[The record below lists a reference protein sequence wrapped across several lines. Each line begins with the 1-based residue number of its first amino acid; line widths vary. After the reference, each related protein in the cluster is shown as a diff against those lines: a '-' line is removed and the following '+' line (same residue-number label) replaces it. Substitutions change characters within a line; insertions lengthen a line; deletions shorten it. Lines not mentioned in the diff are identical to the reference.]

1 MFLLLHKYCVGMGG
15 RLLFPALIKPGQL
28 PLFVVTQ
35 LMSISL
41 AIVYALGLLRTMNS
55 TVNICT
61 LSITGAVVRVSYY
74 LLLRLRGVEELSDVE
89 QIKWVRVII
98 VLILLS

>member
-1 MFLLLHKYCVGMGG
+1 
-15 RLLFPALIKPGQL
+15 
-28 PLFVVTQ
+28 
-35 LMSISL
+35 
-41 AIVYALGLLRTMNS
+41 MNS